1 MTAPLVWLLLSAL
14 AVIAPPAATGPAA
27 WQGPSPVV
35 VARPSQPVSGHAMQV
50 LVARL
55 PKGARDVEVVAAPQR
70 VRARLV
76 KPGIRRAQLVAPAP
90 GPLTLTVEF
99 TLRGRRYQVAG
110 GVIFVTVGT
119 SVQ

>member
-1 MTAPLVWLLLSAL
+1 VTAPLVWLLLSAL

-27 WQGPSPVV
+27 WQGAPPVV
-35 VARPSQPVSGHAMQV
+35 VARPSQPVSGHVMQV
-50 LVARL
+50 LVAHL
-55 PKGARDVEVVAAPQR
+55 PRHARDVEVVAAPQR
-70 VRARLV
+70 VPARLV

>member
-14 AVIAPPAATGPAA
+14 AVMAPPAPTGPTA
-27 WQGPSPVV
+27 WQGAPPVV
-35 VARPSQPVSGHAMQV
+35 VARPSQPASGHLMQV
-50 LVARL
+50 LVAQL

-70 VRARLV
+70 VPARLV

-99 TLRGRRYQVAG
+99 TRHGHRYEVAG

>member
-14 AVIAPPAATGPAA
+14 AVIAPPTPTGPAA
-27 WQGPSPVV
+27 WQGAPPVV
-35 VARPSQPVSGHAMQV
+35 VARPSQPASGHLVQV

-70 VRARLV
+70 VSAHLV

-99 TLRGRRYQVAG
+99 TRHGHRYEVAG

>member
-27 WQGPSPVV
+27 WQGAPPVV
-35 VARPSQPVSGHAMQV
+35 VARPSQQVSGHAMQV
-50 LVARL
+50 LVAR
-55 PKGARDVEVVAAPQR
+55 PQR
-70 VRARLV
+70 VRARVV

-99 TLRGRRYQVAG
+99 TLRGHRYQVAG

>member
-14 AVIAPPAATGPAA
+14 AVIAPPVATGPAA
-27 WQGPSPVV
+27 WQGAPPVV
-35 VARPSQPVSGHAMQV
+35 VVQPSQPVSGHEMKV

-70 VRARLV
+70 VPARLV
-76 KPGIRRAQLVAPAP
+76 KPGIRRALLVAPAP

-99 TLRGRRYQVAG
+99 TRHGRRYQVSG
-110 GVIFVTVGT
+110 GVIFVRVGT
-119 SVQ
+119 GVQ

>member
-1 MTAPLVWLLLSAL
+1 MKATRNIITVADMLPAPITATGIIT
-14 AVIAPPAATGPAA
+14 AVIM
-27 WQGPSPVV
+27 
-35 VARPSQPVSGHAMQV
+35 ARPSQPVSGHAMQV
-50 LVARL
+50 LVAAL
-55 PKGARDVEVVAAPQR
+55 PTGARDVEVVAAPQR
-70 VRARLV
+70 VRARVV

-99 TLRGRRYQVAG
+99 TLRGHRYQVAG

>member
-14 AVIAPPAATGPAA
+14 AVIAPPAPTGPAA
-27 WQGPSPVV
+27 WQGAPPVV
-35 VARPSQPVSGHAMQV
+35 VAQPSQPVSGHAVKV
-50 LVARL
+50 LVAQL
-55 PKGARDVEVVAAPQR
+55 PKDARDVEVVAAPQR
-70 VRARLV
+70 VPARLV
-76 KPGIRRAQLVAPAP
+76 KPGIRRALLVAPAP

-99 TLRGRRYQVAG
+99 TLHGHRYQVAG

>member
-14 AVIAPPAATGPAA
+14 AVIAPPTSTGPAA
-27 WQGPSPVV
+27 WQGAAPVV
-35 VARPSQPVSGHAMQV
+35 VARPSTPVSGHAVQV

-55 PKGARDVEVVAAPQR
+55 PRHVRDVEVVAAPQR
-70 VRARLV
+70 VPARLV

-99 TLRGRRYQVAG
+99 TLHGHRYQVAG

>member
-27 WQGPSPVV
+27 WQGAAPVV
-35 VARPSQPVSGHAMQV
+35 VARPSQPVSGHAVQV

-55 PKGARDVEVVAAPQR
+55 PRHVRDVQVVAAPQR
-70 VRARLV
+70 VPARLV
-76 KPGIRRAQLVAPAP
+76 NHGIRRAQLVAPAP

-99 TLRGRRYQVAG
+99 TLRGHRYQVAG

>member
-14 AVIAPPAATGPAA
+14 AVIAPPATGPAA
-27 WQGPSPVV
+27 WQGAAPVV
-35 VARPSQPVSGHAMQV
+35 VARPSQPVSGHALQV

-55 PKGARDVEVVAAPQR
+55 PRHVRDVQVVAAPQR
-70 VRARLV
+70 VPARLV
-76 KPGIRRAQLVAPAP
+76 EPGIRRAQLVAPAP

-99 TLRGRRYQVAG
+99 TLRGHRYQVAG

>member
-14 AVIAPPAATGPAA
+14 AVIAPPTASGPAT
-27 WQGPSPVV
+27 WQGASPVV
-35 VARPSQPVSGHAMQV
+35 VARPSQPVSGHLVQV
-50 LVARL
+50 LVAQL
-55 PKGARDVEVVAAPQR
+55 PRRARHVEVVAAPQR
-70 VRARLV
+70 VPARLV

-99 TLRGRRYQVAG
+99 TLRGRRYQVSG

>member
-1 MTAPLVWLLLSAL
+1 MPARNRLIASFTRDIGNDSVTGAMPWRAQKSSI
-14 AVIAPPAATGPAA
+14 VI
-27 WQGPSPVV
+27 V
-35 VARPSQPVSGHAMQV
+35 VAG
-50 LVARL
+50 L
-55 PKGARDVEVVAAPQR
+55 PTGARDVEVVAAPQR
-70 VRARLV
+70 VRARVV

-99 TLRGRRYQVAG
+99 TLRGHRYQVAG